1 MNRKQVKKSSLNP
14 TGSQENIPF
23 SLPSINNLEKKFPSK
38 DPSKEGLIAP
48 NPNYNFINVD
58 YQKKLSNLFS
68 GTLTEQEK
76 VFFVK
81 IL

>member
-23 SLPSINNLEKKFPSK
+23 SLPSINNIEKKF
-38 DPSKEGLIAP
+38 PSKEGLIAP

-76 VFFVK
+76 VDLDK
-81 IL
+81 IS